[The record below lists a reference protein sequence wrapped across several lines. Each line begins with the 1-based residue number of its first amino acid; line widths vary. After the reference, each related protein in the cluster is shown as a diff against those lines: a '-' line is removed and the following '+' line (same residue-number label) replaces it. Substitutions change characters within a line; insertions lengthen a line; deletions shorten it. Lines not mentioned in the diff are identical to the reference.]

1 MQKLKEKQEL
11 QQLENQRKR
20 ESIELFIIQLNQVLG
35 IEDVYVENGADKDSL
50 EMGKDMIESKK
61 KQLNI
66 VESNNKY
73 SHTIV

>member
-20 ESIELFIIQLNQVLG
+20 ESIELFIIQLNQVLA

-73 SHTIV
+73 SHAIV